1 MDWANERYVRLYT
14 RDTADMVSVGWEGR
28 AVLTE
33 LLRKV
38 DRSGV
43 LEHGGEVELVP
54 EMLRIPR
61 DLFLTGFARLI
72 KRNVITAT
80 DTAIVVRNFLEAQ
93 ETPQSDASRKRTERE
108 RRRTTEMSRGVTP
121 GHVESQNVTPTLPEP
136 DPSEPSPSAD
146 ASHPPTYGPL
156 FADGTGQTR
165 KAPRTAAAPTGEHQ
179 QFIAEF
185 EALYIAANSGSR
197 PTWGKKQGGWVR
209 DLLKRPGGFADAVRR
224 AQNMFHAPPDWP
236 PPPHDLGTL
245 VAHFD
250 KFAQP
255 HARARAGPARGYHA
269 VTGTEVYP
277 DGEVKL

>member
-14 RDTADMVSVGWEGR
+14 RDSADMVAVGWEGR
-28 AVLTE
+28 AVLAE

-43 LEHGGEVELVP
+43 LDHGGEVELVP

-72 KRNVITAT
+72 KRNIIRAT
-80 DTAIVVRNFLEAQ
+80 ETTIIIPNFIDAQ
-93 ETPQSDASRKRTERE
+93 ETPQSDQARKRTERE
-108 RRRTTEMSRGVTP
+108 RRRAKEMSRDVTP
-121 GHVESQNVTPTLPEP
+121 GHVESRNVTPTLPEP
-136 DPSEPSPSAD
+136 SQPEPSLPRSPAPPAPAD
-146 ASHPPTYGPL
+146 SGEL
-156 FADGTGQTR
+156 FAEGTGVKTV
-165 KAPRTAAAPTGEHQ
+165 KVPKEPSGEHQ
-179 QFIAEF
+179 RFIAEF
-185 EALYIAANSGSR
+185 SGLFAAANGGSP

-209 DLLKRPGGFADAVRR
+209 DLLKRAGFDEAIKR
-224 AQNMFHAPPDWP
+224 ARNMFHAPPPWP
-236 PPPHDLGTL
+236 APPHDLGTL

-255 HARARAGPARGYHA
+255 HSQARASPSRYQQ
-269 VTGTEVYP
+269 VTGNETYP